1 MEVAFA
7 LAPDSWAKGKAIA
20 VPAGMNT
27 DLYGHTGNDL
37 GAIQGGGGGNEGGG
51 PNPTPAPTPPPQATP
66 TPTPT
71 APPAAK
77 FKAGDT
83 ITPTAPVNVRMA
95 PAGPVV
101 GEHVVGDRG
110 TIVSGPV
117 PAPLNGNPVDWYL
130 IEWATAPASGHS
142 GGDDLAKATVPAP
155 TPTPPHH
162 YPHPPLHLPPH
173 PQGEALPTTNG
184 LMNSMQ
190 LKLHGSERIHL
201 YLISSAIQ

>member
-20 VPAGMNT
+20 VPAGMNV

-51 PNPTPAPTPPPQATP
+51 PNPTPVPTPPPQATP
-66 TPTPT
+66 TPAPKV
-71 APPAAK
+71 PPAAK

-101 GEHVVGDRG
+101 GEHVVGDQG

-130 IEWATAPASGHS
+130 IEWATAPATGHS
-142 GGDDLAKATVPAP
+142 GGDDLAKTIVPAP
-155 TPTPPHH
+155 TPTPPSPLPTPTPAPTPPPTGGGGPTYNQWAHEFNAAQAAWVRA
-162 YPHPPLHLPPH
+162 HPPVPD
-173 PQGEALPTTNG
+173 Q
-184 LMNSMQ
+184 
-190 LKLHGSERIHL
+190 
-201 YLISSAIQ
+201 